1 MLTKPARAQMFDTG
15 LAIFLPAIE
24 AEEALDRIIYD
35 WYSFLLDDSWSP
47 EDSDF
52 YDMLE
57 PIIREHGELD
67 D

>member
-1 MLTKPARAQMFDTG
+1 MTKPSRAQLFDTG
-15 LAIFLPAIE
+15 LSIFLPSVE
-24 AEEALDRIIYD
+24 REEVLDRIIYD
-35 WYSFLLDDSWSP
+35 WYAYLRDESWSP

-57 PIIREHGELD
+57 PIIRVKGELD